1 MKRIAFNILFL
12 FFVFADIA
20 NAGTLYNYPYLYKGI
35 RSLGMGGAF
44 TAVGKDAEALFYN
57 PAGLYD
63 MGFQLSVFN
72 PLIEVNTDTINL
84 AKEIDDLNKISD
96 PDEQEAA
103 TFDLLK
109 DKAGDIG
116 HFRFSLFPHFAV
128 KNFALGA
135 VGNSSFDK

>member
-63 MGFQLSVFN
+63 MGLKIAILN
-72 PLIEVNTDTINL
+72 PLVEVDQNITALATDAPPMPNERIPL
-84 AKEIDDLNKISD
+84 
-96 PDEQEAA
+96 
-103 TFDLLK
+103 
-109 DKAGDIG
+109 
-116 HFRFSLFPHFAV
+116 
-128 KNFALGA
+128 
-135 VGNSSFDK
+135 